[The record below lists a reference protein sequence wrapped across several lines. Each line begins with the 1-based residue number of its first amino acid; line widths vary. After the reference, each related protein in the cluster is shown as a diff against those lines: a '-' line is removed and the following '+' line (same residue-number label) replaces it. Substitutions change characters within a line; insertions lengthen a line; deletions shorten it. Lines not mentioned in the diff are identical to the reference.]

1 MPALDLTFNTDGG
14 GFDDAGRLT
23 PRSRGGRLDSPRADI
38 VEKCSGRGVLSPKY
52 YTGHVPSWQHEESD
66 ALETPLAKE
75 CVVGYQGHLHGMRN
89 TFGQTFRDARHDTD
103 LRASGLGEAEHIHR
117 NMLEARATPPG
128 KYIVTPA
135 TFEPGQEGDFSVL
148 IGSSLPVTAGA
159 SPDDIL
165 AAHYAA
171 NPHVAAQQSKLSPVL
186 VILTFSFSSSA
197 FRIADCRIACGSSS
211 SSSSWKFSSPLPP
224 PPSASASI
232 SARRV

>member
-14 GFDDAGRLT
+14 GFEDAGRLT

-38 VEKCSGRGVLSPKY
+38 VEKCSGRGVLNPKY

-117 NMLEARATPPG
+117 NMLEARATARERAAAARILSREKKDAP
-128 KYIVTPA
+128 TPFA
-135 TFEPGQEGDFSVL
+135 PTR
-148 IGSSLPVTAGA
+148 AGA
-159 SPDDIL
+159 
-165 AAHYAA
+165 
-171 NPHVAAQQSKLSPVL
+171 
-186 VILTFSFSSSA
+186 
-197 FRIADCRIACGSSS
+197 
-211 SSSSWKFSSPLPP
+211 
-224 PPSASASI
+224 
-232 SARRV
+232 RRDATSCC